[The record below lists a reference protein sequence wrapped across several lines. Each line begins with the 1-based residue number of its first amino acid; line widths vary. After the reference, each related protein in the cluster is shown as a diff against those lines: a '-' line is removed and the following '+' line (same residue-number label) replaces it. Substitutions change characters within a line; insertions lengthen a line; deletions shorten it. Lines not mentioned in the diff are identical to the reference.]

1 MNGPKKKLTIEFK
14 TFLRMNVTTSLHNNL
29 NMTKDKVAQK
39 IKEIY
44 TTPSGQSF
52 IIHLVRSFLPINKK
66 SKYSWDLE
74 KCRCC
79 ITNQK
84 LVGKEELFNNFLKRA
99 QDIDKNKVEE
109 SFKNEV
115 IGQETEFQIDRTINN
130 SVVGIISDR
139 TDKRISLVALEELQK
154 FVEAHKS
161 DKKLSFALSDEA
173 MIEKFN
179 RHTKPSTVKLGDF
192 QALIDLKNRLK

>member
-1 MNGPKKKLTIEFK
+1 MNI
-14 TFLRMNVTTSLHNNL
+14 TTQSHNNL
-29 NMTKDKVAQK
+29 IMTKEKVAQK

-44 TTPSGQSF
+44 ATPSGQNF

-74 KCRCC
+74 KSRCC

-99 QDIDKNKVEE
+99 QGIDKNKVEE
-109 SFKNEV
+109 MFKNET
-115 IGQETEFQIDRTINN
+115 IGGETEFQIERTLDNA
-130 SVVGIISDR
+130 VVGIVSDR
-139 TDKRISLVALEELQK
+139 TDKRISLVALEQLQK
-154 FVEAHKS
+154 FVEENKS
-161 DKKLSFALSDEA
+161 DKKLSYAISNEN

-179 RHTKPSTVKLGDF
+179 KHTKPSTVKLGDF
-192 QALIDLKNRLK
+192 QALIDLRNKLK